1 MPRIIFFDG
10 PCRLCNGFVQ
20 TILKIDHAKTFQFSS
35 LQSATAR
42 RLLSE
47 QDLSL
52 ASVIYYDGQ
61 VTVSK
66 SEAVIQILQQL
77 DGFYTFL
84 AALIRAIPQ
93 SVRDSIYD
101 LVARNRYRIFGKDEV
116 CQLPSPRT
124 AERFLN

>member
-10 PCRLCNGFVQ
+10 PCRLCNGFVK
-20 TILKIDHAKTFQFSS
+20 TILKIDQSKIFQFSS
-35 LQSATAR
+35 LQSLTAM

-61 VTVSK
+61 STASK
-66 SEAVIQILQQL
+66 SEAVIRILQQL
-77 DGFYTFL
+77 GGFYSFL
-84 AALIRAIPQ
+84 DSLIRTIPQ
-93 SVRDSIYD
+93 PVRDSVYD

-116 CQLPSPRT
+116 CQLPPPGT